1 MSAAATERA
10 LRQSRRLPRGEQRRG
25 WPAQSNSCPPRSTTT
40 NKHRTQHSEQIA
52 TDKHHHH
59 PSNTPKI
66 PPLPPKPNNPQP
78 KHRKKIPTEKPGR
91 DGAPGRNI
99 PPVHGCLRTRREPQ
113 PRGQQCETHGGGKE
127 QPEPRRYESGRRA
140 GDQQKRKHQ

>member
-52 TDKHHHH
+52 TDKHD
-59 PSNTPKI
+59 
-66 PPLPPKPNNPQP
+66 
-78 KHRKKIPTEKPGR
+78 R
-91 DGAPGRNI
+91 DGAPARNT
-99 PPVHGCLRTRREPQ
+99 PPFHGCLRPRREPQ

-140 GDQQKRKHQ
+140 GEQQKRKQQQRPKLFPSHYNK